1 MTKTTTSTK
10 RKRIGVMCSG
20 KGTNF
25 ENIVI
30 TCNKHEVVLM
40 IHDKKEC
47 GAARRAEKWGIPHVR
62 IKHTHEQE
70 MIEMFRAWNV
80 DLIVLAGYM
89 RILKRPSDFH
99 CPIINV
105 HPSLLP
111 KYKGLHAV
119 EQALDSNDTVT
130 GCSVH
135 YVNEE
140 LDGGEIIKQA
150 EVPIM
155 PDDTVDTL
163 TRRIQL
169 MEYAILPKVID
180 DYETPISKGEGKTL
194 SAVGAGPTDRAEEY
208 TSRGHRVE
216 EYGGG
221 WRRLDYGS

>member
-1 MTKTTTSTK
+1 
-10 RKRIGVMCSG
+10 MCSG

-25 ENIVI
+25 ENILV

-47 GAARRAEKWGIPHVR
+47 GAEKKAAKYGIPHIRV
-62 IKHTHEQE
+62 KHTKEDE
-70 MIEMFRAWNV
+70 MIALFKAYRV

-89 RILKRPSDFH
+89 RILKRPLDFH

-119 EQALDSNDTVT
+119 EQALDSNDTIT
-130 GCSVH
+130 GCTVH
-135 YVNEE
+135 YVNED
-140 LDGGEIIKQA
+140 LDGGEIIAQSK
-150 EVPIM
+150 VDIL

-169 MEYAILPKVID
+169 MEYGLLPDVID
-180 DYETPISKGEGKTL
+180 HYETTVSKSEGKTL
-194 SAVGAGPTDRAEEY
+194 SAVGARPTDRAEEY
-208 TSRGHRVE
+208 SSRGHRVE

>member
-1 MTKTTTSTK
+1 MTTK

-25 ENIVI
+25 ENILV

-47 GAARRAEKWGIPHVR
+47 GAAKRAEKYGIPHVR
-62 IKHTHEQE
+62 VKHTHEDE
-70 MIEMFRAWNV
+70 MIALFKSWRV

-89 RILKRPSDFH
+89 RILKKPLDFH

-119 EQALDSNDTVT
+119 EQALDSGDTIT
-130 GCSVH
+130 GCTVH

-140 LDGGEIIKQA
+140 LDGGDIIAQSK
-150 EVPIM
+150 VDIL

-169 MEYAILPKVID
+169 MEYGLLPDVID
-180 DYETPISKGEGKTL
+180 HYETTVSKSEGKTL
-194 SAVGAGPTDRAEEY
+194 SAVGARPTDRAEEY
-208 TSRGHRVE
+208 SSRGHRVE